1 MSIEIKNV
9 TYTYMPG
16 TPFERVALQ
25 DVSLTIEEGSFT
37 AIAGHTGS
45 GKSTLV
51 QHLNGLLHPTAGK
64 VLVDG
69 TDLAAKGRAA
79 AAARAARSQ
88 VGMVFQYPEH
98 QLFEET
104 VAADV
109 AFGPKNMGLGAEEIE
124 QRVRDAMDF
133 VSLDY
138 ATYKDRSP
146 FQLSG
151 GQMRRAAIAGVIAL
165 HPRYLVLDE
174 PTAGLDPQ
182 GREDL
187 LQKIVRL
194 HRKDKVTIIFV
205 SHNMDDIAR
214 VADRVVFM
222 GQGRILMDDAPAK
235 AFFAEDALQQAGL
248 RAPQLIKL
256 LQELHQHGLPVD
268 PAAFSVDQGVQHIME
283 AIRGKKKC

>member
-16 TPFERVALQ
+16 TPFERMALQ

>member
-1 MSIEIKNV
+1 MPIELKHV
-9 TYTYMPG
+9 TYTYMPQ
-16 TPFERVALQ
+16 TPFERMALQ

-51 QHLNGLLHPTAGK
+51 QHLNGILKPTGGQ

-69 TDLAAKGRAA
+69 TDLAAKGKDAL
-79 AAARAARSQ
+79 AARRK

-104 VAADV
+104 VALDI
-109 AFGPKNMGLGAEEIE
+109 AFGPKNLELPAAEIE
-124 QRVRDAMDF
+124 QRVRQAMEF
-133 VSLDY
+133 VNLDY
-138 ATYKDRSP
+138 ETYKDRSP

-165 HPRYLVLDE
+165 KPKYLVLDE
-174 PTAGLDPQ
+174 PTAGLDPR

-187 LQKIVRL
+187 LQRIMQLHKKEKI
-194 HRKDKVTIIFV
+194 TIVFV

-214 VADRVVFM
+214 TADRVVFM
-222 GQGRILMDDAPAK
+222 DQGKVLLDEAPAK
-235 AFFAEDALQQAGL
+235 AFFAEQEIAQAGL
-248 RAPQLIKL
+248 AAPQMVTLLTKL
-256 LQELHQHGLPVD
+256 REKGLAVD
-268 PAAFSVDQGVQHIME
+268 PAAFTMEDGVAHIMKALRE
-283 AIRGKKKC
+283 AKLC

>member
-1 MSIEIKNV
+1 MPIELKHV
-9 TYTYMPG
+9 TYTYMPQ
-16 TPFERVALQ
+16 TPFERMALQ

-51 QHLNGLLHPTAGK
+51 QHLNGILKPTGGQ

-69 TDLAAKGRAA
+69 ADLAAKGKDAL
-79 AAARAARSQ
+79 AARRK

-104 VAADV
+104 VALDI
-109 AFGPKNMGLGAEEIE
+109 AFGPKNLELPAAEIE
-124 QRVRDAMDF
+124 QRVRQAMEF
-133 VSLDY
+133 VNLDY
-138 ATYKDRSP
+138 ETYKDRSP

-165 HPRYLVLDE
+165 KPKYLVLDE
-174 PTAGLDPQ
+174 PTAGLDPR

-187 LQKIVRL
+187 LQRIMQLHKKEKI
-194 HRKDKVTIIFV
+194 TIVFV

-214 VADRVVFM
+214 TADRVVFM
-222 GQGRILMDDAPAK
+222 DQGKVLLDEAPAK
-235 AFFAEDALQQAGL
+235 AFFAEQEIAQAGL
-248 RAPQLIKL
+248 AAPQMVTLLTKL
-256 LQELHQHGLPVD
+256 REKGLAVD
-268 PAAFSVDQGVQHIME
+268 PAAFTMEDGVAHIMKALRE
-283 AIRGKKKC
+283 AKLC